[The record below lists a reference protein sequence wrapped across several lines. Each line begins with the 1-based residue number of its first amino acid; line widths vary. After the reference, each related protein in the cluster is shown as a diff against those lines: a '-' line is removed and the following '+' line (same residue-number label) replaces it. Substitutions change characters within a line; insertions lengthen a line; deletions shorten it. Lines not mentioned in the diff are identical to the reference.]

1 MWYISMYSLIPL
13 VIIIVITSIVANN
26 ILSNE
31 LSILTAIFFILYFV
45 FFVFFGWLC
54 LSNLFYL
61 GTYAGYLPTDDEPK
75 KLRYIGENE
84 MFIESFF
91 TGFPEEEIPI
101 TAGDYDIVYLQ
112 MKEHLTIKNYFEGM
126 FDKSAI
132 FQRVVIPN
140 TQRLSFSGGDA
151 KVIYKSLKYSFIL
164 VDGVVY
170 ALKGNVK
177 IDIDEEYILLYAKDS
192 GSFYKAQDG
201 KQYPMYSKCLY
212 I

>member
-13 VIIIVITSIVANN
+13 VIIIVITSIVFNN

-31 LSILTAIFFILYFV
+31 VSILNAIFFILYFV

-61 GTYAGYLPTDDEPK
+61 GTCAGYLPTDDEPK
-75 KLRYIGENE
+75 KLRYIGEDE
-84 MFIESFF
+84 VPIESFKE
-91 TGFPEEEIPI
+91 FPEGEIPI

-112 MKEHLTIKNYFEGM
+112 IKEHLTIKNYFEGM

-132 FQRVVIPN
+132 FQRVLIPN
-140 TQRLSFSGGDA
+140 TQRLSFTGRDA
-151 KVIYKSLKYSFIL
+151 KVIYKSLKYSFVL